1 MKISIG
7 HRLFAAVLLAILAVT
22 ATGIALMRHKVL
34 ASFSDYAV
42 EIELERL
49 EELSALLGRQ
59 YAARGDWSF
68 IAARDAAARRAWIAG
83 ELLLLQQRRVQLA
96 PPAPPAAPAAPTGP
110 APVAPA
116 APPPGAPDAV
126 DAAGAADAVDAAG
139 AAGAPEAAPVPPA
152 APAAPAAPLARPGA
166 RIHPRATP
174 AAPPIPPLPSPLQAA
189 PPAPPM
195 PALPPLPPPPPAPR
209 LVSDGPAVV
218 EAPLQDRITLYDA
231 SGQYLAGH
239 DPGVA
244 PTVRRPVI
252 AGGKAVGHL
261 AVARPLRPSDELAL
275 LFLGDLTNTLI
286 AIVAISVA
294 LSALAAA
301 LLASHFR
308 KPVLRLAGGTRELA
322 AGRFDTRLDIDRSDE
337 LGELAAHFNQLAE
350 RLESAERMRRDWVA
364 DTSHELRTPVSVLR
378 AQIEAMIDGVRPATR
393 DSLEVLER
401 QVLSLNKL
409 IDELDVLARTDVGQL
424 EYSKAAVDAWE
435 LFTSE
440 TRAFRAKLDAAGLS
454 IETGAAPSNATVI
467 ADPDRLRQVFR
478 NLLENSVR
486 YTSAGGTVRLSAVT
500 EGERIVLLL
509 DDSAP
514 AVPDEALA
522 RLTERFYR
530 VDASRSRQGGGAGLG
545 LALCERI
552 VQAHGGTLAFAHSP
566 LGGLRACVS
575 LPLAMDIA

>member
-1 MKISIG
+1 MRISIG

-34 ASFSDYAV
+34 ASFADYAV

-59 YAARGDWSF
+59 YLARGDWSF
-68 IAARDAAARRAWIAG
+68 IAKGADARRDWIAS
-83 ELLLLQQRRVQLA
+83 ELQLLQERRVQLA
-96 PPAPPAAPAAPTGP
+96 PPAPPAAPPAPAGP
-110 APVAPA
+110 SPVAPA
-116 APPPGAPDAV
+116 APAPDAA
-126 DAAGAADAVDAAG
+126 DAADPTDAAG
-139 AAGAPEAAPVPPA
+139 AAGAAD
-152 APAAPAAPLARPGA
+152 APAAAPLAPPRAGTRPQ
-166 RIHPRATP
+166 ATP
-174 AAPPIPPLPSPLQAA
+174 AVPPIPPLPSPIQAA
-189 PPAPPM
+189 PAPPM

-209 LVSDGPAVV
+209 IVSDGPLPAIDL
-218 EAPLQDRITLYDA
+218 PLQDRITLYDA
-231 SGQYLAGH
+231 AGGYLAGH

-252 AGGKAVGHL
+252 AGGKTVGHL

-275 LFLGDLTNTLI
+275 LFLGDLTHTLV
-286 AIVAISVA
+286 AIVAVSVA

-301 LLASHFR
+301 LLAGHFR
-308 KPVLRLAGGTRELA
+308 KPVLRLADGTRELA

-337 LGELAAHFNQLAE
+337 LGELASHFNQLAE

-378 AQIEAMIDGVRPATR
+378 AQIEAMLDGVRPATR

-424 EYSKAAVDAWE
+424 EYSTAPVDAWE
-435 LFTSE
+435 LFTGE
-440 TRAFRAKLDAAGLS
+440 AQAFRAKLDAAGLAL
-454 IETGAAPSNATVI
+454 ETGAAPARATVL

-486 YTSAGGTVRLSAVT
+486 YTSAGGTVRLSAVD
-500 EGERIVLLL
+500 EGDRILLLL

-514 AVPDEALA
+514 AVPDDALA

-545 LALCERI
+545 LSLCERI

-575 LPLAMDIA
+575 LPFSKDPA